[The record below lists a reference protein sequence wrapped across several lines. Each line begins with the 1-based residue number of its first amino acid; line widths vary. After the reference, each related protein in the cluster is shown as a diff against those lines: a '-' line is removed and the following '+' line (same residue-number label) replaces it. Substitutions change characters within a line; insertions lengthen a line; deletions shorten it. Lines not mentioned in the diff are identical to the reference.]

1 MRRIMIQADQSL
13 VDRAKRRAAERGV
26 SVAQIVREAL
36 ERELG
41 PAAPVPDVR
50 CAGAFASGR
59 GDLARRASTAGD
71 YEPPPF
77 RS

>member
-1 MRRIMIQADQSL
+1 MRRMMIQADDGL
-13 VDRAKRRAAERGV
+13 LDRAKRRAAERGV
-26 SVAQIVREAL
+26 SVAQVVRDAL

-41 PAAPVPDVR
+41 PAAPPPDIR
-50 CAGAFASGR
+50 SAGSFRSGS
-59 GDLARRASTAGD
+59 GDLARRAGAG